1 MADHPEL
8 FPCPCGATRERECR
22 MPRVCARANWRDTVY
37 GSDSKVEAALHGS
50 TALDAVLR
58 AWALDAADPLALLAR
73 MAEGEAPESIVQ
85 ELRQALHDTGLST
98 GPDSV
103 T

>member
-1 MADHPEL
+1 MADKVA
-8 FPCPCGATRERECR
+8 AT
-22 MPRVCARANWRDTVY
+22 W
-37 GSDSKVEAALHGS
+37 HGQS
-50 TALDAVLR
+50 ALDAVLR